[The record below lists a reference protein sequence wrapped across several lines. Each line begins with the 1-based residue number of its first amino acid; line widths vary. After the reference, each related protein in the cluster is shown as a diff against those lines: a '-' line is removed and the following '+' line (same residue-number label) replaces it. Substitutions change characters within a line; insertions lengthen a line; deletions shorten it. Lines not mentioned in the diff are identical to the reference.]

1 MQRPGSENNH
11 SPNLGPLKYE
21 ESWDT
26 TTEPD
31 GSWDHVK
38 AKGAAWN
45 NHATG
50 ECDREEA
57 PEGSTAS
64 PRKVVG
70 GWKKNM
76 GPHKNHSPMT
86 TVNMNLTAT
95 RRRKDQFSA
104 EEIEVLD
111 DVDPKIK
118 SVKDILQKYRY
129 RILIAFVL
137 SCYIL

>member
-1 MQRPGSENNH
+1 MQRRGSENNL
-11 SPNLGPLKYE
+11 SPNHGPLKYE

-26 TTEPD
+26 TTEAD

-50 ECDREEA
+50 EFDREA
-57 PEGSTAS
+57 PEGSTSS
-64 PRKVVG
+64 PRKFVG
-70 GWKKNM
+70 GWKKSM
-76 GPHKNHSPMT
+76 GPHKNHSVMT
-86 TVNMNLTAT
+86 PVNMNLTAT

-129 RILIAFVL
+129 HILISFVFP
-137 SCYIL
+137 CYIL